1 MQLAVAFTIVALGS
15 EVNDARFTVNKGLP
29 DPWQPPWLR
38 SAQGLVRAGGMIAM
52 YDDIPENA
60 AVFDFD
66 EVADHLLEQGL
77 ENSPSELHGCLCGLL
92 AGGSPGQPEAGLAAL
107 NRALGVDV
115 HGELAELL
123 MRLFAVTA
131 AALED
136 DEFDFYPLLPDDS
149 VELDSRTAALGAWC
163 RGFLAGFAD
172 AGAAAEQGGS
182 ALPGSSGEVLK
193 DFAAIAGAA
202 GDEDATAEESENSY
216 ADLVEYLRFAAL
228 NVYIDNMGAPRPP
241 SDGRRMH

>member
-1 MQLAVAFTIVALGS
+1 
-15 EVNDARFTVNKGLP
+15 
-29 DPWQPPWLR
+29 
-38 SAQGLVRAGGMIAM
+38 M
-52 YDDIPENA
+52 YDDAAENA
-60 AVFDFD
+60 SVFDFD

-92 AGGSPGQPEAGLAAL
+92 AGSPPGQPEAGLAAL

-123 MRLFAVTA
+123 MNLYTGTA

-149 VELDSRTAALGAWC
+149 VELGARTAALGSWC

-172 AGAAAEQGGS
+172 AGAAADQREA

-202 GDEDATAEESENSY
+202 LDEDASEEESENSY
-216 ADLVEYLRFAAL
+216 AELVEYLRFAAL
-228 NVYIDNMGAPRPP
+228 NVYMDNSGSPGPP
-241 SDGRRMH
+241 SGGRRMH

>member
-1 MQLAVAFTIVALGS
+1 
-15 EVNDARFTVNKGLP
+15 
-29 DPWQPPWLR
+29 
-38 SAQGLVRAGGMIAM
+38 M
-52 YDDIPENA
+52 YDDAPENA
-60 AVFDFD
+60 VVFDFD

-123 MRLFAVTA
+123 MRLYAITA

-136 DEFDFYPLLPDDS
+136 EEFDFHPLLPDDT
-149 VELDSRTAALGAWC
+149 VELGSRTAALAAWC

-172 AGAAAEQGGS
+172 AGAAADEGGS
-182 ALPGSSGEVLK
+182 LPGSSGEVLK

-202 GDEDATAEESENSY
+202 VDEDASEDESENSY
-216 ADLVEYLRFAAL
+216 TELVEYLRFAAL
-228 NVYIDNMGAPRPP
+228 NVYMDNTGGPRPP
-241 SDGRRMH
+241 SSGRRVH